1 MQEFNRV
8 VRDTFVALATCSLLL
23 TACGGDDDHEHGTC
37 DPVCAEGEHC
47 HDGTCEPHVEV
58 CDPACAEGEHCHDG
72 KCEPKPVEATNQCT
86 GDDDLAKIQAGD
98 PNGAATTCG
107 LGCLANADPAT
118 CSMECVT
125 TETGLSE
132 GCAGCYVETIVCTID
147 NCVGECA
154 TDPLSED
161 CTTCQNAAGCI
172 ERFYA
177 CSGLPQSDPQSECED
192 QGGTWNA
199 EDQTC
204 TVTST
209 TNCDPACADGETC
222 TDGGCVANPVA
233 CEPACADGEV
243 CNEGTCE
250 AAPPTCDPAC
260 ADGETC
266 TENGCLGNIAAVAT
280 AAGSFTSLLAALTA
294 ADLAGT
300 IADEGPFTVF
310 APTDDAFAAALTALD
325 VTFDDLAADKAY
337 LTDILLY
344 HVVSG
349 TVPAAD
355 VVGLT
360 SATTVQGSKI
370 TISLTGDA
378 GSETVLL
385 NDTVNV
391 TATDVM
397 ASNGIIHIIDGVLL
411 PPACDP
417 ACADG
422 QGCIDGTCTD
432 PASN

>member
-1 MQEFNRV
+1 MV
-8 VRDTFVALATCSLLL
+8 IAMTSLLFL
-23 TACGGDDDHEHGTC
+23 GCGSDDDDTTP
-37 DPVCAEGEHC
+37 DPT
-47 HDGTCEPHVEV
+47 TCEPACAANEHCENSVCV
-58 CDPACAEGEHCHDG
+58 PHTATCDPACAEGEVCNMG
-72 KCEPKPVEATNQCT
+72 TCEAAPTPATNQCT
-86 GDDDLAKIQAGD
+86 NDDDLAKIEAGD

-118 CSMECVT
+118 CSMDCVT
-125 TETGLSE
+125 KETGLSE
-132 GCAGCYVETIVCTID
+132 GCSGCYVETIVCTID
-147 NCVGECA
+147 NCVGDCA
-154 TDPLSED
+154 VDPSSD
-161 CTTCQNAAGCI
+161 ACTSCQNTAGCI

-209 TNCDPACADGETC
+209 TNCDPACTDGETC
-222 TDGGCVANPVA
+222 TDGACVANPVA
-233 CEPACADGEV
+233 CE
-243 CNEGTCE
+243 
-250 AAPPTCDPAC
+250 PAC